1 MSFTNI
7 TNVENSSRILGFS
20 KVTKIL
26 DESDVPGI
34 SNKITQKHQSIS
46 VQDGD
51 LLDRNPLSSGNTA
64 YVSDTNKILINN
76 QVNVHTRSA
85 AIVQDNRDM
94 SSALTKENEK
104 VNAIKSAMERHF
116 RRIDPSM
123 LSSNAIKPSWLN
135 KINSTSINDTIEVLG
150 IPFYDPDYEHALAI
164 EDELNYLVDKTR
176 SEITTA
182 TKPNKQMKAP
192 ENDELEYKGKHATK
206 LITKSNLPQ
215 SRSTPL
221 GRISSSVTQDL
232 KQLRRAHANDANDNG
247 SDNEIN
253 KENQKFHVLR
263 QNLQDIACK
272 SNNDA
277 YRSDELLELGLDRS
291 LLLQQAQSVYSTFLN
306 DIILLSRNRAHQCR
320 STEELAMHQVLLTV

>member
-85 AIVQDNRDM
+85 AIVQDNLDM

-104 VNAIKSAMERHF
+104 VNAIK
-116 RRIDPSM
+116 
-123 LSSNAIKPSWLN
+123 
-135 KINSTSINDTIEVLG
+135 
-150 IPFYDPDYEHALAI
+150 
-164 EDELNYLVDKTR
+164 
-176 SEITTA
+176 
-182 TKPNKQMKAP
+182 
-192 ENDELEYKGKHATK
+192 
-206 LITKSNLPQ
+206 
-215 SRSTPL
+215 
-221 GRISSSVTQDL
+221 
-232 KQLRRAHANDANDNG
+232 
-247 SDNEIN
+247 
-253 KENQKFHVLR
+253 
-263 QNLQDIACK
+263 
-272 SNNDA
+272 
-277 YRSDELLELGLDRS
+277 
-291 LLLQQAQSVYSTFLN
+291 
-306 DIILLSRNRAHQCR
+306 
-320 STEELAMHQVLLTV
+320 